1 MGWRENFN
9 AGRALV
15 REAAARGRET
25 PEAAPVPGP
34 EAGQEESLR
43 ALLGEVAEIAEQ
55 SQARN
60 AELETE
66 LTAIREFADA
76 LTEAMQSPGMKTLL
90 VKQYAPDA
98 HAKASEAEK
107 VALNACMQNI
117 NVAYDLIE
125 RRAENRREAA

>member
-1 MGWRENFN
+1 MGWREEFN
-9 AGRALV
+9 QGRALV
-15 REAAARGRET
+15 REAAARGRDT
-25 PEAAPVPGP
+25 PEAGPAAGP

-66 LTAIREFADA
+66 LTASREFAAA
-76 LTEAMQSPGMKTLL
+76 LAVAMQSPGMKKLL
-90 VKQYAPDA
+90 AKEYSPDA
-98 HAKASEAEK
+98 HPKASEAEK
-107 VALNACMQNI
+107 AALNACMQNI

-125 RRAENRREAA
+125 RRAG

>member
-1 MGWRENFN
+1 MGWREEFN
-9 AGRALV
+9 QGRAAV

-25 PEAAPVPGP
+25 PEAGPAGP

-66 LTAIREFADA
+66 LAASREFAAA
-76 LTEAMQSPGMKTLL
+76 LAVAMQSPGMKKLL
-90 VKQYAPDA
+90 AKEYSPDA
-98 HAKASEAEK
+98 HPKASEAEK
-107 VALNACMQNI
+107 AALNACMQNI

-125 RRAENRREAA
+125 RRAG

>member
-1 MGWRENFN
+1 MGWREEFN
-9 AGRALV
+9 QGRAAV

-25 PEAAPVPGP
+25 PEAGPAGP

-66 LTAIREFADA
+66 LTASREFAAA
-76 LTEAMQSPGMKTLL
+76 LAVAMQSPGMKKLL
-90 VKQYAPDA
+90 AKEYSPDA
-98 HAKASEAEK
+98 HPKASEAEK
-107 VALNACMQNI
+107 AALNACMQNI

-125 RRAENRREAA
+125 RRAG